1 MTTSNPIT
9 NDPTSARRPNA
20 PVAYTAEGTQPARV
34 ATRGSETK
42 ASFKTTEFMV
52 YVVAV
57 IGVLLASFLVSTTD
71 AHEDYFRADRAWFY
85 VVLLT
90 IGYMVSRGLAK
101 SVAATTTTHNPSI
114 DPAVVEKQREDTRG
128 EGVSFHRLSCP
139 RHCCLAVAGA
149 SPCPLLTTSKAACKA
164 DGYDWVSVPYTIG

>member
-85 VVLLT
+85 IVLLS

-101 SVAATTTTHNPSI
+101 
-114 DPAVVEKQREDTRG
+114 
-128 EGVSFHRLSCP
+128 
-139 RHCCLAVAGA
+139 AGSRQHDDA
-149 SPCPLLTTSKAACKA
+149 
-164 DGYDWVSVPYTIG
+164 